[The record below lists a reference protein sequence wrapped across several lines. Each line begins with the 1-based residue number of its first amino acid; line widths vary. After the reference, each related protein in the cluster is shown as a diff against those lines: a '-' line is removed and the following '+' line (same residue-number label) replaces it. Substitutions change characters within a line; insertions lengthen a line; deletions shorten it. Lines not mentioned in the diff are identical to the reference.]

1 MTDGSLTQL
10 NLKWIGSP
18 AVCWASYSIV
28 VAGGVTSFRYSSA
41 PWISPKLPSANSIV
55 ESWPSL
61 TIRLGTG
68 GLPVGLQ
75 LEPCPPCVPGPPKH
89 GWKPTGVRV
98 IAPVVGLTEIRCAP
112 ASNEYATMPRLYQFS
127 S

>member
-10 NLKWIGSP
+10 NLKLIGSP
-18 AVCWASYSIV
+18 EVWAEEYSTV

-61 TIRLGTG
+61 TSSAFGAATVPQV
-68 GLPVGLQ
+68 LPW
-75 LEPCPPCVPGPPKH
+75 PPLVPGPPKQ
-89 GWKPTGVRV
+89 GWKPTAVRV
-98 IAPVVGLTEIRCAP
+98 IAPVVGLTAIRCAP
-112 ASNEYATMPRLYQFS
+112 ASNE
-127 S
+127 

>member
-1 MTDGSLTQL
+1 MTDGSATQL

-18 AVCWASYSIV
+18 DVCAASYSIV

-61 TIRLGTG
+61 TIWLGTG

-75 LEPCPPCVPGPPKH
+75 VAPWPPFVPGPPKH
-89 GWKPTGVRV
+89 GWKPTAWREM
-98 IAPVVGLTEIRCAP
+98 APVVGLTVIRCAP
-112 ASNEYATMPRLYQFS
+112 ASNE
-127 S
+127 